1 MTYRDSR
8 FYLQMHSLFLKM
20 EPPHQQVLPYFPQY
34 DTRQSPPGIC
44 LDYSNPENVVG
55 HQQRA
60 FVVYWA
66 LRAFVESGGCPGIDG
81 GGAGVFSPGCINVD
95 LYGNTEKNAYESTH
109 DAGVHI
115 RADCTQLDDFQTD
128 SFSCFLASHVVEHF
142 PCATLPAVTPW
153 PERAHKKCP
162 GSELIEGLRKNFIRI
177 VRPTGYI
184 CLIIPDEEK
193 SLKLWGVSTLELDKT
208 HQHAWTADTFFHNIL
223 VPLTDE
229 VDILE
234 YDTFDNNFSINCVL
248 RKKER

>member
-1 MTYRDSR
+1 MAYHDSR
-8 FYLQMHSLFLKM
+8 FYLQMQNLFLKM

-34 DTRQSPPGIC
+34 DVRQAVPGIC
-44 LDYSNPENVVG
+44 LDYSDPNNVVG

-60 FVVYWA
+60 FMVYWA
-66 LRAFVESGGCPGIDG
+66 LRSLVESGGIPGVDG
-81 GGAGVFSPGCINVD
+81 GGAGVFSPGCINID
-95 LYGNTEKNAYESTH
+95 LYGNSEKNAYGGTH
-109 DAGVHI
+109 NAGVHI
-115 RADCTQLDDFQTD
+115 KADCTKLADFQTD
-128 SFSCFLASHVVEHF
+128 SFSCFLASHTIEHF
-142 PCATLPAVTPW
+142 LCSTLPETASW
-153 PERAHKKCP
+153 PDRVHEKCC
-162 GSELIEGLRKNFIRI
+162 GEELIEMLRENFIRI
-177 VRPTGYI
+177 VRPTGYV

-208 HQHAWTADTFFHNIL
+208 HQHAWTADTFFHDVL